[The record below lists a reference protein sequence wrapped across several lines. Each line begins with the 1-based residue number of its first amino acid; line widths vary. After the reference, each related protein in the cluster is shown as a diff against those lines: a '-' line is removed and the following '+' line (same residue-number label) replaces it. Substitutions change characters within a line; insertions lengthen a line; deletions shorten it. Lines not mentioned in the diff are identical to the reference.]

1 MWNPSR
7 RRDSVTAWPLRV
19 VSASGTVLNNSDLV
33 PLTTKELV
41 ARILASQQGAR
52 ADTQELETALYG

>member
-1 MWNPSR
+1 
-7 RRDSVTAWPLRV
+7 LRV